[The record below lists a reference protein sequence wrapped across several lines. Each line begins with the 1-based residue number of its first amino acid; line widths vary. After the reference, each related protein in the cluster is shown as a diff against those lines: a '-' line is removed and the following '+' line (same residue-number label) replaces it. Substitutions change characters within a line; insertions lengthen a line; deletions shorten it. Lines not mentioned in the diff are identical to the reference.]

1 MSGLSAGIINWQ
13 QRMTRLAAT
22 YERTPLKVVAASSR
36 VYQTGIRASI
46 GSVTSGSK
54 LRGVGKFNGGS
65 RTGARVGVTS
75 KILTSSLA
83 SASGIVQGTGPLQ
96 LIERDTSEHDIPRTA
111 GSRRG
116 RTASGRLSHKRVATG
131 TTSSGRRPLLIGGIG
146 GNWVMGPVRH
156 PGTTGK
162 HPFERG
168 VNAVEFQAHIAAV
181 AEVSSSIA
189 AVLRGNA

>member
-1 MSGLSAGIINWQ
+1 MD
-13 QRMTRLAAT
+13 RLAAT

-36 VYQTGIRASI
+36 IYTTGIRASI
-46 GSVTSGSK
+46 GSVTNGGK
-54 LRGVGKFNGGS
+54 LRGVGKFNGGN

-75 KILTSSLA
+75 RILTSSTA
-83 SASGIVQGTGPLQ
+83 EASGIVQGTGPLQ
-96 LIERDTSEHDIPRTA
+96 LIERDTSAHAIPRTV

-131 TTSSGRRPLLIGGIG
+131 TISSGRRPLLIGGIG
-146 GNWVMGPVRH
+146 GNWVTGPVRH

-168 VNAVEFQAHIAAV
+168 VNAVEFAARIAAV
-181 AEVSSSIA
+181 TELSTSIA